1 MATGDEV
8 AQHAAGLVQQHIAWL
23 ERLENRMLSMEV
35 DLATMTPTVDRLDN
49 EFFNHNGE
57 KGLKTL
63 FLEHAAEQR
72 QVRAMREEADRKAN
86 EAANRRSNVIIACM
100 AVLGALLSLLL
111 YLHTIEDTRKGLLK
125 IPHLYA
131 PAPLGQVYAKSE
143 TAPQDAGLPSAYDQ
157 NRGSR

>member
-1 MATGDEV
+1 M
-8 AQHAAGLVQQHIAWL
+8 AQHAAGLVQQHVDWL
-23 ERLENRMLSMEV
+23 ERLENRMLAMEGNM
-35 DLATMTPTVDRLDN
+35 ATLTPTVERLDN
-49 EFFNHNGE
+49 EFFNHDGG

-72 QVRAMREEADRKAN
+72 QFRIMREEADRKAN
-86 EAANRRSNVIIACM
+86 DAANRRSNIIIACM

-125 IPHLYA
+125 IPHIYA

-143 TAPQDAGLPSAYDQ
+143 RPPQDAGLPSAYDQ